1 MSHRAFLFAFVILI
15 VLLSI
20 QACVPGLT
28 SLESATPGVVVTPSN
43 LPPTPTPSATPEPLA
58 LRVNGLGVTMR
69 EFEAE
74 RQRLQAAAV
83 AAGQTLDAETE
94 RERLLQEFIEQLLL
108 AQAAYASG
116 YQDDATA
123 LEQKIVALQQQLG
136 GVDAWQKW
144 LQENFYTEDTYRLAL
159 ARAQAA
165 AWQQA
170 QIIEA
175 VPQVTEQIHAR
186 QILVR
191 DRDVA
196 EQYYRQLQGGA
207 DFETL
212 AFQVDPLT
220 GGDLGW
226 FPRGYLTQPA
236 LEDAVFALQPG
247 QYTNILES
255 PLGYHILYVVSR
267 DAARPLAPEARRT
280 LQHQALQ
287 RWLQDQR
294 ERAVIE
300 VFLP

>member
-1 MSHRAFLFAFVILI
+1 MLRRAFLLALI
-15 VLLSI
+15 VLMMSLSI
-20 QACVPGLT
+20 QACAPGLT
-28 SLESATPGVVVTPSN
+28 TVESATPGVGVTPSN
-43 LPPTPTPSATPEPLA
+43 PLPTQTPSATPEPLA
-58 LRVNGLGVTMR
+58 LRVNGLGITLR

-74 RQRLQAAAV
+74 RQRLQAAAS
-83 AAGQTLDAETE
+83 AMGQTLDAQTE

-108 AQAAYASG
+108 AQAAYANG
-116 YQDDATA
+116 YQDDTA
-123 LEQKIVALQQQLG
+123 LLDQKIAALQQQLG
-136 GVDAWQKW
+136 GADAWQKW
-144 LQENFYTEDTYRLAL
+144 LQENFYTEETYRLAL

-170 QIIEA
+170 RIIEA
-175 VPQVTEQIHAR
+175 VPQATEQIHAR

-191 DRDVA
+191 DRDTA
-196 EQYYRQLQGGA
+196 EQFYRQLQNGA

-247 QYTNILES
+247 QYTQVLES
-255 PLGYHILYVVSR
+255 PLGYHILYVIAR
-267 DAARPLAPEARRT
+267 DATRPLTPDARRI

-287 RWLQDQR
+287 RWLQEQR
-294 ERAVIE
+294 ERAAIE
-300 VFLP
+300 IFLP